1 MARRRAQ
8 IDNDLFARTDPAE
21 PGQAEPSIAQH
32 SQAMPSQ
39 EPDYVRSVGVGLRT
53 SEIEALDVH
62 AEARGISRGA
72 LLKRLVAAFLAG
84 DIAID

>member
-1 MARRRAQ
+1 
-8 IDNDLFARTDPAE
+8 
-21 PGQAEPSIAQH
+21 
-32 SQAMPSQ
+32 MPSQ

-53 SEIEALDVH
+53 SQIEALDVH